1 MERPRHRG
9 SPVVP
14 KTVRVIA
21 PFALTFGL
29 FTMFHGTKSVGG
41 GFQGGVVVGSVV
53 VTIAFAFGI
62 ERTRRAL
69 DPRALVGGA
78 AAGVVVFGLVALGG
92 TFVGDA
98 FLDVTRVPIP
108 DGTVYAVELVEI
120 GIGVTVASVVA
131 LLFFEIAG
139 GGDG

>member
-69 DPRALVGGA
+69 DPRVLVGGA

-92 TFVGDA
+92 TVVGDA